1 MRSDSRTKNQNIR
14 KLHCAEA
21 TPAVT
26 VRLSSCGSV
35 CVLYR
40 AMAEQDED
48 VVNTK
53 RGKTLIVRHLP
64 AELSREEKEDLL
76 KYFGASSVRALSD
89 KGPLKHT
96 AFASFSSETSAS
108 RALKRLH
115 QLRILGHTL
124 VVEFAKDQDNVA
136 VLSSPVV
143 SDSLKFADQQD
154 GKEKKENQLPNV
166 PLIDTSIAP
175 TLGLKYQANPTL
187 KYLYPPP
194 SSAIV
199 TNITHTLLS
208 VPKFYVQVLHLM
220 NKMNLPCPFGPITN
234 PPPLFEMA
242 HGPLPPLMPLPPPF
256 PPENPP
262 LPEGAGESPSEESE
276 YESGDDED
284 KERMIRLMGLV
295 NQPCKRPLRSKAAS
309 KRKKPK
315 LKDLLFTP
323 KPDSHSTPGPALQPS
338 DVFEQPQSLGHK
350 KIEFHIS
357 ADVSTVL
364 EVSVQPR
371 EQNTEEE
378 AADAAEQEAGET
390 GFGKIFPS
398 TQANRQ
404 EESSEGEED
413 MPSEFISRRELEKG
427 RLSRDEMKRMSV
439 FKSYEPGEPTCR
451 LYVKNIAKQVEEKDL
466 KYIYGRYINTSSE
479 EERNMFDIVLMKEGR
494 MKGQAFIGLP
504 TEKSAERALR
514 DTNGYVLHDK
524 PLVVQFARSARPK
537 QDAGQSKTGAKKR

>member
-1 MRSDSRTKNQNIR
+1 
-14 KLHCAEA
+14 
-21 TPAVT
+21 
-26 VRLSSCGSV
+26 
-35 CVLYR
+35 
-40 AMAEQDED
+40 MAEQDED
-48 VVNTK
+48 VVKCK
-53 RGKTLIVRHLP
+53 RSRTLIVRHLP
-64 AELSREEKEDLL
+64 ADLSREEKEDLL
-76 KYFGASSVRALSD
+76 KYFGASGVRVLSV

-96 AFASFSSETSAS
+96 AFATFSSEISAS
-108 RALKRLH
+108 KALKRLH

-124 VVEFAKDQDNVA
+124 VVEFAKDQDNVTVPNSSA
-136 VLSSPVV
+136 VP
-143 SDSLKFADQQD
+143 DRGADQKA
-154 GKEKKENQLPNV
+154 GKEKKENQQHPSV
-166 PLIDTSIAP
+166 PLIDNSIAP
-175 TLGLKYQANPTL
+175 ALGLKFQTNPTL

-220 NKMNLPCPFGPITN
+220 NKMNLPCPFGPVTN
-234 PPPLFEMA
+234 PPPVFEMA
-242 HGPLPPLMPLPPPF
+242 HGPLPLLVPLPPPF

-262 LPEGAGESPSEESE
+262 LPQGTGGSDSEESE

-315 LKDLLFTP
+315 LKDLLFAP
-323 KPDSHSTPGPALQPS
+323 KPESHSAPAPALQPA
-338 DVFEQPQSLGHK
+338 DVFEQPASLGQK

-357 ADVSTVL
+357 AEVGDMLETPVQPTEQSTV
-364 EVSVQPR
+364 
-371 EQNTEEE
+371 EEE
-378 AADAAEQEAGET
+378 ADAAEQQEAGT

-398 TQANRQ
+398 TQASRQ
-404 EESSEGEED
+404 EESSGGEED

-427 RLSRDEMKRMSV
+427 RLSRDEIKRMSV
-439 FKSYEPGEPTCR
+439 FKNYEPGEPTCR
-451 LYVKNIAKQVEEKDL
+451 LYVKNVAKQVEEKDL
-466 KYIYGRYINTSSE
+466 KYIYGRYIDPSSE
-479 EERNMFDIVLMKEGR
+479 QERNMFDIVLMKEGR
-494 MKGQAFIGLP
+494 MKGQAFVGLP

-537 QDAGQSKTGAKKR
+537 QDAGDSKTGAKKR

>member
-1 MRSDSRTKNQNIR
+1 MTRF
-14 KLHCAEA
+14 
-21 TPAVT
+21 AVIQQLG
-26 VRLSSCGSV
+26 V
-35 CVLYR
+35 
-40 AMAEQDED
+40 MAEQDED
-48 VVNTK
+48 GVNSK
-53 RGKTLIVRHLP
+53 RSKTLIVRHLP
-64 AELSREEKEDLL
+64 ADLSREEKEDLL
-76 KYFGASSVRALSD
+76 KYFGACFVRVLSV

-96 AFASFSSETSAS
+96 AFATFSSEISAS
-108 RALKRLH
+108 KALKRLH

-124 VVEFAKDQDNVA
+124 VVEFAKDQENVA
-136 VLSSPVV
+136 ALNSPAVP
-143 SDSLKFADQQD
+143 DRGADQKA
-154 GKEKKENQLPNV
+154 GKEKKENQQPSV

-175 TLGLKYQANPTL
+175 GLGLKFQTNPTL

-220 NKMNLPCPFGPITN
+220 NKMNLPCPFGPVTN
-234 PPPLFEMA
+234 RPPVVLSSSDCTP
-242 HGPLPPLMPLPPPF
+242 
-256 PPENPP
+256 N
-262 LPEGAGESPSEESE
+262 
-276 YESGDDED
+276 
-284 KERMIRLMGLV
+284 RMIRLMGLV

-323 KPDSHSTPGPALQPS
+323 KPDSHSTPGPALQPA
-338 DVFEQPQSLGHK
+338 DVFEQPASLGHK

-357 ADVSTVL
+357 AEVGDML
-364 EVSVQPR
+364 ETSVQPP
-371 EQNTEEE
+371 EQNTVEEE
-378 AADAAEQEAGET
+378 EADAAEQEAGGT

-398 TQANRQ
+398 TQASRQ

-439 FKSYEPGEPTCR
+439 FKNYEPGEPTCR
-451 LYVKNIAKQVEEKDL
+451 LYVKNIGKQVEEKDL
-466 KYIYGRYINTSSE
+466 KYIYGRYIDTSSE

-504 TEKSAERALR
+504 TEKSAEKALR

-537 QDAGQSKTGAKKR
+537 QDTGESKTGAKKR